1 MKHTNYFSN
10 ASRAFTLLTIAGA
23 SLFFASC
30 DKEDEDPA
38 PTMTVMEIIEETAG
52 LDSLEKY
59 LNTYPDLVAL
69 FEGSAEYTVFA
80 PNNTA
85 FAGLLATPGFPS
97 DIRDINPDIV
107 KGVLTYHAV
116 SGTKL
121 SADLTSGSSLTSAQG
136 EAIGVTVTAGV
147 VTLQTGSSN
156 ANIDVLEADLRATNG
171 VVHIVESVMIPP
183 TVGATL
189 TPILGTNAGT
199 LLLGAP
205 FSILAQGIAKAD
217 AFAATVEG
225 MSSLTSILAGAN
237 VHTVFAPTNDT
248 FNAGSI
254 TADTFTGQ
262 QWYGII
268 ANHVVLSTVLP
279 DDLTTCAA
287 FATAA
292 GGELTI
298 FNNTDVVPADNGL
311 GIFIDSDGDVVCDLS
326 DGGASL
332 ANLDAE
338 VVVGNAATNSNGRVH
353 VIAGVLVPA
362 Q

>member
-10 ASRAFTLLTIAGA
+10 ASRAFALLTIAGS

-116 SGTKL
+116 SGTTL
-121 SADLTSGSSLTSAQG
+121 SGDLTSGSSLTSAQG
-136 EAIGVTVTAGV
+136 EAIGVTVSAGV

-183 TVGATL
+183 SVGATL

-217 AFAATVEG
+217 VFAAENGLAT
-225 MSSLTSILAGAN
+225 LTSILAGAN
-237 VHTVFAPTNDT
+237 AHTVFAPTNAT
-248 FNAGSI
+248 FEAGSI
-254 TADTFTGQ
+254 TAATFTGQ

-268 ANHVVLSTVLP
+268 ANHAVLSTVLP
-279 DDLTTCAA
+279 DDLTTGAT
-287 FATAA
+287 FDTAA
-292 GGELTI
+292 GGQLLI
-298 FNNTDVVPADNGL
+298 FNNTAAIPAQNGV
-311 GIFIDSDGDVVCDLS
+311 GIYIDGDGDVN
-326 DGGASL
+326 L
-332 ANLDAE
+332 ADQTTYTNFDAE
-338 VVVGNAATNSNGRVH
+338 VALPNAAINSNGRVH
-353 VIAGVLVPA
+353 VIAGVLAPGS
-362 Q
+362 